1 MGKVKQWAVEQ
12 AEADYSKIAT
22 SSIKNYDN
30 FDAWNAHMQT
40 KHHLFTILYEDDQ
53 VLEEVNREQWN
64 EFQDLHKD

>member
-1 MGKVKQWAVEQ
+1 MGKVKQWGVDL
-12 AEADYSKIAT
+12 AEAEYNRIAT

-30 FDAWNAHMQT
+30 FDAWNSYMQT
-40 KHHLFTILYEDDQ
+40 KHHLFSILYDDQ

>member
-12 AEADYSKIAT
+12 AEADYNKIAT

-40 KHHLFTILYEDDQ
+40 QHHLFTILYEDDQ
-53 VLEEVNREQWN
+53 VLEEVNREQWD